1 MRDVHCCAYVTE
13 LSSTE
18 LIVPPHFDIMYISQ
32 HFPGEK
38 MHSKLGRIESIDVM
52 RVLAMLAVI
61 QIHTPW
67 FSKANV
73 TTLDA
78 GATAD
83 QLARFAVPFFFVIS
97 GYLWASRS
105 FSAQDYWARSV
116 ATSKRVIMIF
126 LFWSLIYAIGPSLYV
141 IRQEGV
147 GSLLMSWL
155 SIVYPFDSV
164 RFLTAIL
171 QGTKNH
177 LWFLPALAMA
187 TLISGALLAR
197 GRERT
202 LFLLAISL
210 FAVGLAGTAY
220 SDAPYGFTSN
230 FNFRNGPFFSLIM
243 FTSGY
248 AIHRYGQNIA
258 LLPIGI
264 AMTFGGLV
272 LQLSEI
278 TWIYD
283 RWGTPLLHDY
293 TVGTYF
299 FGLGMSMI
307 ALSNTPY
314 LRVKALASVG
324 PLILGVYASHYY
336 FVEHVRWLD
345 GIILN
350 PYLRVPAYLAV
361 VFLLSLGTS
370 FILSRWKVTKQFVT

>member
-1 MRDVHCCAYVTE
+1 MR
-13 LSSTE
+13 
-18 LIVPPHFDIMYISQ
+18 
-32 HFPGEK
+32 
-38 MHSKLGRIESIDVM
+38 SKLGRIESIDAM

-67 FSKANV
+67 YSKVNV

-78 GATAD
+78 GAIAD

-105 FSAQDYWARSV
+105 FSAQDYWTRSV

-141 IRQEGV
+141 IRREGID
-147 GSLLMSWL
+147 SLLMNWL
-155 SIVYPFDSV
+155 SIVYPFDLL
-164 RFLTAIL
+164 RFLTAVL

-197 GRERT
+197 GRELT
-202 LFLLAISL
+202 LFALAISL

-230 FNFRNGPFFSLIM
+230 FNFRNGPFLSLIM

-248 AIHRYGQNIA
+248 AIHRHGQSIA
-258 LLPIGI
+258 LLPIGV

-272 LQLSEI
+272 LQLCEI

-283 RWGTPLLHDY
+283 RWGTSLLHDY

-299 FGLGMSMI
+299 FGLGMSII

-345 GIILN
+345 GIILS
-350 PYLRVPAYLAV
+350 PYLRAPAYLAV

-370 FILSRWKVTKQFVT
+370 FILARWRVTKQFVT